1 MIVKVNDTII
11 NGPINS
17 YFTIESNKLNY
28 KLDATKVLPYST
40 TISNIKVYVGNIRL
54 SQGPDYTI
62 DAGGIT
68 VKLNKISRAT
78 YLGKTMVV
86 SVITDQGYAYDP
98 STNEITFGQ
107 VYQST
112 DSVEVISSYNHDILD
127 IQRTEV
133 TVSTTLSYSEG
144 TVEYYSYRSLTSGL
158 IPLDRTVINDSYVWV
173 LYNDRLLIP
182 SIEYKL
188 LSDKKSIQ
196 LAFTPVETDTITL
209 TTFGSNVMVP
219 NISYMQFKDML
230 NRVHYKRLNAN
241 KRTKL
246 LADLKYNDTTITVA
260 DASTFDVPNIQL
272 NKPGIVE
279 IYGERIEY
287 FSITDNGTSWTL
299 GRLHRGTLGT
309 GTPLVHKTGT
319 FVQDI
324 GYSETMPYIE
334 TSVVEQVISEGANI
348 IPLKFTPMKDII
360 DNGYN
365 YTSTADWTYK
375 TGFASAIPDGYIQAD
390 DIEVF
395 VGGYGV
401 IAEWTANTTYNTGDV
416 VTVGS
421 YTYRS
426 TMNHITGATFESTVT
441 ALSLDGTTITGILS
455 STAWKFFIGNIRLK
469 KQPYVVHNVNQAEYS
484 PAGDVQFDAEFAV
497 DGVSN
502 QIRLTNT
509 LALGTRVTVVKRVG
523 ADWDGKNSANILYDD
538 SKVARFLR
546 AEPGI
551 WYEESNPNRT

>member
-1 MIVKVNDTII
+1 
-11 NGPINS
+11 
-17 YFTIESNKLNY
+17 
-28 KLDATKVLPYST
+28 
-40 TISNIKVYVGNIRL
+40 
-54 SQGPDYTI
+54 
-62 DAGGIT
+62 
-68 VKLNKISRAT
+68 
-78 YLGKTMVV
+78 
-86 SVITDQGYAYDP
+86 
-98 STNEITFGQ
+98 
-107 VYQST
+107 
-112 DSVEVISSYNHDILD
+112 
-127 IQRTEV
+127 
-133 TVSTTLSYSEG
+133 
-144 TVEYYSYRSLTSGL
+144 
-158 IPLDRTVINDSYVWV
+158 
-173 LYNDRLLIP
+173 
-182 SIEYKL
+182 
-188 LSDKKSIQ
+188 
-196 LAFTPVETDTITL
+196 
-209 TTFGSNVMVP
+209 MVP

-246 LADLKYNDTTITVA
+246 LADLRYNDTTITVA
-260 DASTFDVPNIQL
+260 DASTFDVPNVQL

-375 TGFASAIPDGYIQAD
+375 TGFTSGIPNGYVQAD

-401 IAEWTANTTYNTGDV
+401 IAEWTANTTYNAGDI

-426 TMNHITGATFESTVT
+426 TINHITGATFESTVT
-441 ALSLDGTTITGILS
+441 ALALDGTTTTGIPS

-484 PAGDVQFDAEFAV
+484 PAGDIQFDAEFAV